1 MEKEKKKNGAG
12 KILSEF
18 KIRVKLL
25 EFLAFVESVKRFEQT
40 NGRRPTQ
47 TERKNMARTL
57 DIDLDDICS
66 LFERIYSDKPPIA
79 TA

>member
-1 MEKEKKKNGAG
+1 MEKEKRKNDAG

-25 EFLAFVESVKRFEQT
+25 DFLAFVESVKRFEQS
-40 NGRRPTQ
+40 NGRRPTKE
-47 TERKNMARTL
+47 ERKNMARTL

-66 LFERIYSDKPPIA
+66 LFERIYFDKPPTA